1 MYRATEENK
10 ENDPQEGKTTK
21 AIMNNVQRC
30 FERGK
35 IQTRKGRGLKN
46 RGIRS
51 NCQWMSLKAIEGI
64 AELGAKIE
72 KLPLSQD
79 V

>member
-1 MYRATEENK
+1 MEENK
-10 ENDPQEGKTTK
+10 ENDPQKVKTTR
-21 AIMNNVQRC
+21 AILNNGQRC
-30 FERGK
+30 FGRGK
-35 IQTRKGRGLKN
+35 IQTRRGRGLKN

-51 NCQWMSLKAIEGI
+51 NCKWISLKAIEAL

-72 KLPLSQD
+72 KLSLSQD